1 MRQRWERETE
11 RNIEMCVLNCL
22 LLALWRQIGGEVE
35 SDETEVGEGN

>member
-1 MRQRWERETE
+1 VGKWRVMRQRWERETE

-35 SDETEVGEGN
+35 R